1 MMLKLRIHNLLI
13 SLTLLSLLIASCEKK
28 LDSIPKSEVLNLPSS
43 TTSNLETILTDSG
56 LVQLIMTTPLVE
68 QYENIEKP
76 YSEFRMGIKV
86 FFFDGTRDT
95 MAMVTSRYAKYVTA
109 DKLWEL
115 KDSVIVLDDKKVK
128 LETEL
133 LYLSLEKDLI
143 YTDRFVKLT
152 DGDEIMTGLGFES
165 DTHLKKKVI
174 KKPWAIIY
182 LNDEE

>member
-95 MAMVTSRYAKYVTA
+95 MAMVTSRYAKYVTV

-165 DTHLKKKVI
+165 DSHLKKKVI

>member
-1 MMLKLRIHNLLI
+1 MKLRISDLLLAI
-13 SLTLLSLLIASCEKK
+13 SVVSLLTSSCEKK
-28 LDSIPKSEVLNLPSS
+28 LNNIPKSEIINLPSLA
-43 TTSNLETILTDSG
+43 TYDLETILTDSG
-56 LVQLIMTTPLVE
+56 LVQLIMTTPVVE

-76 YSEFRMGIKV
+76 YSEFRQGIKV
-86 FFFDGTRDT
+86 YFFDGTNDT

-115 KDSVIVLDDKKVK
+115 KDSVIVLDDKNVK

-133 LYLSLEKDLI
+133 LYWSQEKDLI

-152 DGDEIMTGLGFES
+152 DEDKIMTGLGFEADS
-165 DTHLKKKVI
+165 HLKTKVI

-182 LNDEE
+182 LSEEE

>member
-1 MMLKLRIHNLLI
+1 MMKISFHNLLI
-13 SLTLLSLLIASCEKK
+13 TLTLFSILIASCEKRP
-28 LDSIPKSEVLNLPSS
+28 DNIPKSEVLNLPSS
-43 TTSNLETILTDSG
+43 ATSDLETILTDSG

-133 LYLSLEKDLI
+133 LYWSQEKDLI

-165 DTHLKKKVI
+165 DSHLKKKVV

-182 LNDEE
+182 MNEEE

>member
-1 MMLKLRIHNLLI
+1 MLKLRIHNLLI

-165 DTHLKKKVI
+165 DSHLKKKVI

>member
-1 MMLKLRIHNLLI
+1 MLKLRVHNLLI
-13 SLTLLSLLIASCEKK
+13 ALTILSLLIASCEKR
-28 LDSIPKSEVLNLPSS
+28 LDNIPKSEILNLPSS
-43 TTSNLETILTDSG
+43 ATSNLETILTDSG

-76 YSEFRMGIKV
+76 YSEFTKGIKV
-86 FFFDGTRDT
+86 FFFDGTKDT

-115 KDSVIVLDDKKVK
+115 KDSVVVLDDKKVK

-133 LYLSLEKDLI
+133 LYWSQEKDLI

-152 DGDEIMTGLGFES
+152 DKDKIMTGLGFEADS
-165 DTHLKKKVI
+165 HLKTKVI

-182 LNDEE
+182 LNEGE